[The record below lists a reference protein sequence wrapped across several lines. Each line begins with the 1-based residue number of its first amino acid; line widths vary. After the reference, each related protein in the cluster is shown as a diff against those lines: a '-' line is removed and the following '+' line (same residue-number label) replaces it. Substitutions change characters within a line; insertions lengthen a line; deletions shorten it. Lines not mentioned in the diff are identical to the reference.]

1 LVSEV
6 KEKYWMSGRMSC
18 PNLEINLKDC
28 GCTYVSC
35 ERRGKC
41 CECLRYHKERNE
53 LPGCLFPPEIEETYD
68 RSIDRFVSVHSR

>member
-6 KEKYWMSGRMSC
+6 RERCWMSGRMSC
-18 PNLEINLKDC
+18 PNLEINVKDC

-68 RSIDRFVSVHSR
+68 RSIERFVSVHSR

>member
-1 LVSEV
+1 
-6 KEKYWMSGRMSC
+6 MSGKMSC
-18 PNLEINLKDC
+18 PNLEINLKIC

-41 CECLRYHKERNE
+41 CECIHYHRERNE

-68 RSIDRFVSVHSR
+68 RSIERFVSVRSS

>member
-1 LVSEV
+1 MVSEV
-6 KEKYWMSGRMSC
+6 RERYWMSGRMSC
-18 PNLEINLKDC
+18 PNLEINVKDC

-41 CECLRYHKERNE
+41 CECLRYHRERNE

-68 RSIDRFVSVHSR
+68 RSIERFVSVNSR